1 MLHHMNFKGKVS
13 ACEFSPCGRSFA
25 VCVGR
30 AIQIWATPTML
41 KEFAPFRLLRAYG
54 GMYDDATCV
63 AWSADSRWVIVG
75 SKDLTARVYSANHIE
90 GYVPPTLAGHRERI
104 VSVAFAGDAG
114 ETAYTVSKDG
124 ALFEWRL
131 EDDDK
136 DAEAP
141 ERGPGGKDSV
151 AGTTGKR
158 WRMRGKHFFHQP
170 AKLTCAAFHPAT
182 NALCAGFGHGV
193 FTMHRLGPDTFEHV
207 QTLSISKEKVSSCA
221 FNESGEWIA
230 LGCARL
236 GQLIVWE
243 WQSEAYVYKQQGHYF
258 DVNAC
263 AYAPDGS
270 MLATAADDHKV
281 KVWSTATGS
290 CFVTFAEH
298 TAPVSAVAFLPS
310 GHALLSASLDG
321 TVRAF
326 DLMRYRNF
334 RVLTSPDPCQFV
346 SLAVDPSGEVVCAGA
361 SQTSHSTRLK
371 PPHPFFS
378 RSAFAGLK
386 DRFFGKP
393 TRVAVFFPN
402 VRRSLARSRQP
413 VPAREKRDDCSE
425 IQC

>member
-1 MLHHMNFKGKVS
+1 MNFKGKVS

-371 PPHPFFS
+371 PPHPFFFS